1 MNILS
6 DKIVV
11 NVAGQV
17 FQIPSE
23 KMGEL
28 LRILS
33 SWNSIQT
40 QESSANQTGP
50 RYNGKQLIQG

>member
-40 QESSANQTGP
+40 QESSVNQVSP
-50 RYNGKQLIQG
+50 KYNGKQLIQG